1 MFGERLQRTAVAVG
15 ADQLSTFR
23 LAMRLAVVDP
33 QFVFKVHLQI
43 L

>member
-1 MFGERLQRTAVAVG
+1 MFGKCLQLTAVAVG
-15 ADQLSTFR
+15 ADQLPTIR

-33 QFVFKVHLQI
+33 QFVFKVHHQI